1 MVILQ
6 RWEPVISAT
15 FPSMIPFWIKFKG
28 LPLHYWHDDMVV
40 RVGQELGTL
49 ENHELTRTSAR
60 VRVLV
65 DGLKPLIKES
75 IVEFDSGEESPIY
88 LEYEKLE
95 AHCSYCYSLLH
106 LRKQCP
112 KKKKEEDYK
121 ETLTE
126 TRVEEKTSNRGG
138 EYPHNSNSTRPTPE
152 NRYYQT
158 SATQRK
164 ASGNYPREK
173 STDLPKQPPNTFHE
187 RVDRHGRSF
196 GERVSTK
203 QTRNPPPEKTTVG
216 LETSNQTWKSKP
228 VQERSQS
235 YASPPYSRNRENSSR
250 QGSRGKDLFP
260 QRSLGQ
266 WRPRLVSVPDTTT
279 GNVRSSSDDTPKE
292 TTLPAHQEAP
302 PNGLINDQ
310 ALARGAIMEE
320 LQEVTRQYLSCP
332 DPVEAAARR
341 QRVLYGDAN
350 GMMEETVERLLASGQ
365 GVPTEQRRQRA
376 ADSNPVTPPPLHENP
391 LQAPLFPDPS
401 TPYTPPTREEEDW
414 GQDPRYSDVLQVAT
428 QETTDLEGNQQ
439 TRIRSIIVSPAAGST
454 ESQTEQTKQKDSD
467 GEETLKEFQNKVRRK
482 STRTAKR
489 KQIRASPNILRGASS
504 KKRKL
509 SQV

>member
-1 MVILQ
+1 MSFYFHSHINRWKRSSTTTKKLPSSKRIKDLKKGKNGNHSVDGTRFPTPPLTYQQ
-6 RWEPVISAT
+6 RW
-15 FPSMIPFWIKFKG
+15 
-28 LPLHYWHDDMVV
+28 
-40 RVGQELGTL
+40 
-49 ENHELTRTSAR
+49 
-60 VRVLV
+60 
-65 DGLKPLIKES
+65 
-75 IVEFDSGEESPIY
+75 
-88 LEYEKLE
+88 
-95 AHCSYCYSLLH
+95 
-106 LRKQCP
+106 CP
-112 KKKKEEDYK
+112 KKKKEEDYNEK
-121 ETLTE
+121 LTE

-138 EYPHNSNSTRPTPE
+138 EYPHTSNSTKPTPE

-158 SATQRK
+158 SATQRNF
-164 ASGNYPREK
+164 SGNYQREK

-216 LETSNQTWKSKP
+216 METSNQTWKSKP
-228 VQERSQS
+228 VQERTQS
-235 YASPPYSRNRENSSR
+235 YASPPYSRNRENSST
-250 QGSRGKDLFP
+250 QGNRGKDLFP

-302 PNGLINDQ
+302 PNVLINDQ

-365 GVPTEQRRQRA
+365 GIPTEQRRQRA

-391 LQAPLFPDPS
+391 FQAPLFPDPS

-414 GQDPRYSDVLQVAT
+414 GQDPRYSDVLQ
-428 QETTDLEGNQQ
+428 TTELEGNQQ
-439 TRIRSIIVSPAAGST
+439 TRIRSIIISPAAGST
-454 ESQTEQTKQKDSD
+454 EAQTEQTKQKESD

-482 STRTAKR
+482 TTRTAKR
-489 KQIRASPNILRGASS
+489 KQIRESPNILRGASS

-509 SQV
+509 SQVQNSPKGKRGNLKEAQGQRELQIRQDQLMPLGTHQSN

>member
-1 MVILQ
+1 
-6 RWEPVISAT
+6 
-15 FPSMIPFWIKFKG
+15 
-28 LPLHYWHDDMVV
+28 
-40 RVGQELGTL
+40 
-49 ENHELTRTSAR
+49 
-60 VRVLV
+60 
-65 DGLKPLIKES
+65 
-75 IVEFDSGEESPIY
+75 
-88 LEYEKLE
+88 
-95 AHCSYCYSLLH
+95 
-106 LRKQCP
+106 
-112 KKKKEEDYK
+112 
-121 ETLTE
+121 
-126 TRVEEKTSNRGG
+126 
-138 EYPHNSNSTRPTPE
+138 

-158 SATQRK
+158 SATQRNF
-164 ASGNYPREK
+164 SGNYQREK

-216 LETSNQTWKSKP
+216 METSNQTWKSKP
-228 VQERSQS
+228 VQERTQS
-235 YASPPYSRNRENSSR
+235 YASPPYSRNRENSST
-250 QGSRGKDLFP
+250 QGNRGKDLFP

-266 WRPRLVSVPDTTT
+266 WRPRL
-279 GNVRSSSDDTPKE
+279 
-292 TTLPAHQEAP
+292 
-302 PNGLINDQ
+302 

-365 GVPTEQRRQRA
+365 GIPTEQRRQRA

-391 LQAPLFPDPS
+391 FQAPLFPDPS

-414 GQDPRYSDVLQVAT
+414 GQDP
-428 QETTDLEGNQQ
+428 
-439 TRIRSIIVSPAAGST
+439 PGST
-454 ESQTEQTKQKDSD
+454 EAQTEQTKQKESD

-482 STRTAKR
+482 TTRTAKR
-489 KQIRASPNILRGASS
+489 KQIRESPNILRGASS

-509 SQV
+509 SQVQNSPKGVTAEKRKSKGGARTERATDKTGPADASRNPPIQLIPAMARKKPDFRSLPHQAP

>member
-1 MVILQ
+1 SLVRTLV
-6 RWEPVISAT
+6 ESSLPGTGFEISI
-15 FPSMIPFWIKFKG
+15 FFE
-28 LPLHYWHDDMVV
+28 LHTQIYSLSTIYTPPQTIAHSPAQVTSYSPNP
-40 RVGQELGTL
+40 TL
-49 ENHELTRTSAR
+49 SLRTSTPQTVTDR
-60 VRVLV
+60 SRL
-65 DGLKPLIKES
+65 
-75 IVEFDSGEESPIY
+75 
-88 LEYEKLE
+88 
-95 AHCSYCYSLLH
+95 
-106 LRKQCP
+106 
-112 KKKKEEDYK
+112 
-121 ETLTE
+121 
-126 TRVEEKTSNRGG
+126 
-138 EYPHNSNSTRPTPE
+138 STPPADE

-164 ASGNYPREK
+164 VSGNYPREK

-266 WRPRLVSVPDTTT
+266 WRPRL
-279 GNVRSSSDDTPKE
+279 
-292 TTLPAHQEAP
+292 
-302 PNGLINDQ
+302 

-350 GMMEETVERLLASGQ
+350 GMLEETVERLLASGQ

-376 ADSNPVTPPPLHENP
+376 ADSNPVTPPPLNENP
-391 LQAPLFPDPS
+391 FQAPLFPDPS
-401 TPYTPPTREEEDW
+401 TPYTPPTREEDW

-509 SQV
+509 SQVQNSPKGVTAEKRKSKGGARTERTTDKTGPSDASRNPPIQLIPAMARKKPDFRSLPHQAP